1 MERLFISTKYV
12 IMIQQTL
19 VVLKPDAVKRGFI
32 GEIITR
38 FEKVGLHIVA
48 MKMVRVDEAL
58 AHAHYEGIG
67 TMITRYSDRV
77 YRVNADF
84 MMHGPVVAIV
94 LEGIQAIPVV
104 RKLAGATDPKEAL
117 PGTIRGDFAHT
128 TRDYANSQ
136 DAWLPNLLH
145 ASANPE
151 EAMPEIALWFKPEEI
166 HAHEAESNL
175 FKRGH
180 K

>member
-1 MERLFISTKYV
+1 
-12 IMIQQTL
+12 
-19 VVLKPDAVKRGFI
+19 
-32 GEIITR
+32 
-38 FEKVGLHIVA
+38 

-84 MMHGPVVAIV
+84 MMYGPVVALV
-94 LEGIQAIPVV
+94 LEGIDAIPVV
-104 RKLAGATDPKEAL
+104 RKLAGATDPKEAA

-128 TRDYANSQ
+128 TREYANSN
-136 DAWLPNLLH
+136 DARLPNLLH

-151 EAMPEIALWFKPEEI
+151 EAAPEIALWFSPSEI
-166 HAHEAESNL
+166 HNHEVESHL
-175 FKRGH
+175 YKRGH
-180 K
+180 TINR